1 MADRLTAL
9 IVGASR
15 GLGLALADE
24 WLKRDARVIATVRS
38 NSEELKTLQE
48 RFPGSLEIKIVDV
61 VDVASVRTL
70 REGLGDRKF
79 DVLFVNAGICRAS
92 EKTPSTV
99 DEQDF
104 IDMMLT
110 NALGPMRFIELFE
123 GLVPASGVLAVMSS
137 ELGSITGNAGGWELY
152 SSSKAA
158 LNMLMKCFAA
168 RHRGDRRAM
177 LRAHPVGCAR
187 IWEAPPPAS
196 PSKKV
201 SRSWSIASSAVA
213 VNRACASSTATT
225 EPLPGDSNDKR
236 SGDSGYDRNPCD
248 RRQQPRLKRWLC
260 MQLLESLEKSE
271 AQ

>member
-15 GLGLALADE
+15 GLGLALAEE

-38 NSEELKTLQE
+38 DSEELKTLQE
-48 RFPGSLEIKIVDV
+48 RFPSSLEIKIVDIV
-61 VDVASVRTL
+61 EVASVRTL

-79 DVLFVNAGICRAS
+79 DVLFVNAGICRAN

-110 NALGPMRFIELFE
+110 NALGPMRLIELFE

-137 ELGSITGNAGGWELY
+137 ELGSITGNAGHWELY
-152 SSSKAA
+152 GSSKAA

-168 RHRGDRRAM
+168 RHQGDRRAM
-177 LRAHPVGCAR
+177 LLL
-187 IWEAPPPAS
+187 APGWVRTDMGGTTAS
-196 PSKKV
+196 LSVEESIPFVVDSV
-201 SRSWSIASSAVA
+201 ERSRGK
-213 VNRACASSTATT
+213 
-225 EPLPGDSNDKR
+225 PGLR
-236 SGDSGYDRNPCD
+236 FIDRNN
-248 RRQQPRLKRWLC
+248 RTLAW
-260 MQLLESLEKSE
+260 
-271 AQ
+271 